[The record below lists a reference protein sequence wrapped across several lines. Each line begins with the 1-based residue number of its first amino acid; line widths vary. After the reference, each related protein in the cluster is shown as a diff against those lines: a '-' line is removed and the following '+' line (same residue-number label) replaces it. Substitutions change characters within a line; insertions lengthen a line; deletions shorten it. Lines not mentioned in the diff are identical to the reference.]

1 VTPKPAVDAFHVSLA
16 TPVGFLTV
24 FEDGGAVV
32 AIEWGRAGQTRSS
45 MMLEEATRQ
54 LDAYFDGRLKRF
66 DLPLAPAGSRFQRAV
81 WERMQ
86 AIPYGEARTYGELA
100 RALGSVARAIGG
112 ACGRNPIP
120 IVIPCHRVVGGTG
133 RLGGYSGGDG
143 PPTKQALLKLEGY
156 LLA

>member
-1 VTPKPAVDAFHVSLA
+1 MTPKPAADAFHVSLT

-32 AIEWGRAGQTRSS
+32 AIEWGRAGQARSS
-45 MMLEEATRQ
+45 LMLEEAKRQ
-54 LDAYFDGRLKRF
+54 LNAYFDGRLKCF
-66 DLPLAPAGSRFQRAV
+66 DLPLKPAGSGFQRAV
-81 WERMQ
+81 WERMR

-100 RALGSVARAIGG
+100 ASLGSVARAVGG

-143 PPTKQALLKLEGY
+143 PPTKRALLALEGY